1 MYVYDV
7 NALSLMLVE
16 HYIRQKQG
24 ERSSG
29 NDQHANK
36 PETWTY
42 GAGVVRRPP
51 GLGQTDLVVQALTAG
66 VGENVT
72 CRPNRT
78 LMVKTG
84 IREPSGGQK
93 NPH

>member
-7 NALSLMLVE
+7 NALNLMWAE

-24 ERSSG
+24 EKPSG

-42 GAGVVRRPP
+42 GAGAVRRPP

-66 VGENVT
+66 VGGNIT
-72 CRPNRT
+72 CRLNRN
-78 LMVKTG
+78 LRVKTG
-84 IREPSGGQK
+84 IREPSEKK
-93 NPH
+93 NPY